1 MWLGQKQKRLS
12 ADEVRLGGLLSCPA
26 LCLRTRKDM
35 PEVYSLNQM
44 ARNSVLTSL
53 SNNLIQHYGYIPS
66 NKESYKW
73 VWGGGSRE
81 KIYVHQKRAWY
92 KPSLGS
98 LRIIG
103 EKLRQAALP
112 VLGPRENEEV
122 EGFER
127 QKVITSEKGSHV
139 LHHARVPFSVSHG
152 ILFLWSL
159 VSSPSTQRMLLI
171 YNECF
176 CFCWYNQTDSRI

>member
-1 MWLGQKQKRLS
+1 MLC
-12 ADEVRLGGLLSCPA
+12 GLLSCPA

-35 PEVYSLNQM
+35 PEVYSLNQL

-53 SNNLIQHYGYIPS
+53 SSNLIQHYGYILS
-66 NKESYKW
+66 NKESYKS
-73 VWGGGSRE
+73 VVVGGGSRE

-112 VLGPRENEEV
+112 VLEQRENEEV

-127 QKVITSEKGSHV
+127 QEVITSEKGSHA
-139 LHHARVPFSVSHG
+139 LHPARLPFSVSHG

-159 VSSPSTQRMLLI
+159 VSSTSTKRMLLI
-171 YNECF
+171 YSECF
-176 CFCWYNQTDSRI
+176 CFC